1 MTKTNKFWNMVILPN
16 AAAEI
21 SILGE
26 VVPTGWE
33 WEGDTSAHSFKKDLD
48 KLGDIET
55 INLHINSPGGSVFE
69 GVAIGSMLKQHKAK
83 VNVYVDG
90 LAASIASVIAMS
102 GDAIFMPKNAMMMV
116 HNPWNVMAGNA
127 KDFRKAADDLDKIG
141 SSMKESYLMK
151 AGEKLPGHMLD
162 SLLDNETWLSAQ
174 EAFNYGLCDEILD
187 ENTVAASVSDDLFAK
202 YRNVPKSLS
211 LKKEEIPKQEKKDTE
226 SLINKKLKLLK

>member
-16 AAAEI
+16 AEAEI

-162 SLLDNETWLSAQ
+162 NLLDNETWLSAH

-226 SLINKKLKLLK
+226 SLINKKLQLLK